1 VVRGNPL
8 TFSGD
13 YLMSI
18 SKSLFSLAKNN
29 NGKFKSV
36 AQAKYILSIASPN
49 NLLAVSNNV
58 YGNTYTFFFSF
69 DDEGIT
75 LIEKDTKK
83 NSSVYWKRM
92 DETTFWAEYN
102 AKMVIELEKNEISA
116 WIDKA
121 RSMVNKAKS
130 ENMPKF
136 MARLVGVTDP
146 IEICK
151 VAKLFESREARLAR
165 IQNVINVKQEQ
176 YENYWRS

>member
-1 VVRGNPL
+1 
-8 TFSGD
+8 
-13 YLMSI
+13 MSI

-36 AQAKYILSIASPN
+36 AQAKYILSVAYDNI
-49 NLLAVSNNV
+49 LAVSDNV

-83 NSSVYWKRM
+83 NSSVYWERM
-92 DETTFWAEYN
+92 DETEFWTEYN
-102 AKMVIELEKNEISA
+102 AKMAIELEINELSA
-116 WIDKA
+116 WFNKA
-121 RSMVNKAKS
+121 RPMVNKLKS
-130 ENMPKF
+130 ETMPKF

-146 IEICK
+146 IEIGK

-176 YENYWRS
+176 YENYWRL

>member
-1 VVRGNPL
+1 
-8 TFSGD
+8 
-13 YLMSI
+13 MSI

-36 AQAKYILSIASPN
+36 EQANYFLSIASPN
-49 NLLAVSNNV
+49 NLLSVSNNM

-75 LIEKDTKK
+75 LIEKETKK
-83 NSSVYWKRM
+83 NSSVYWERM
-92 DETTFWAEYN
+92 DETAFWIEYN
-102 AKMVIELEKNEISA
+102 AKMVIELEKNELSA
-116 WIDKA
+116 WLDKA
-121 RSMVNKAKS
+121 RSIVNKAKS

-136 MARLVGVTDP
+136 TARLLGVTDP

>member
-1 VVRGNPL
+1 
-8 TFSGD
+8 
-13 YLMSI
+13 MSI

-36 AQAKYILSIASPN
+36 SQAKYILSIASPN
-49 NLLAVSNNV
+49 TLLAVSDNV

-69 DDEGIT
+69 DSEGIT
-75 LIEKDTKK
+75 LIEKETKK
-83 NSSVYWKRM
+83 NSSVYWERM

-102 AKMVIELEKNEISA
+102 AKMAIELEKNELSA

-121 RSMVNKAKS
+121 RSIVNKAKS
-130 ENMPKF
+130 ENMPKL
-136 MARLVGVTDP
+136 MDRLLGVTDP
-146 IEICK
+146 IEIGK

-176 YENYWRS
+176 FENYWRS

>member
-1 VVRGNPL
+1 
-8 TFSGD
+8 
-13 YLMSI
+13 MSI

-49 NLLAVSNNV
+49 KFLAVSDNV

-69 DDEGIT
+69 DSEGIT
-75 LIEKDTKK
+75 FIEKETKK
-83 NSSVYWKRM
+83 NSSVYWQRM
-92 DETTFWAEYN
+92 DENAFWIEYN
-102 AKMVIELEKNEISA
+102 AKMAIELEINELSA
-116 WIDKA
+116 WINKA

-130 ENMPKF
+130 ETMPKF
-136 MARLVGVTDP
+136 MARMVGVTDP

-165 IQNVINVKQEQ
+165 IQNVINTKQEQ
-176 YENYWRS
+176 FENYWRS

>member
-1 VVRGNPL
+1 
-8 TFSGD
+8 
-13 YLMSI
+13 MSI

-36 AQAKYILSIASPN
+36 SQANYILSIASPN
-49 NLLAVSNNV
+49 NLLAVSDNV

-69 DDEGIT
+69 DSEGIT
-75 LIEKDTKK
+75 FIEKETKK
-83 NSSVYWKRM
+83 NSSVYWERM
-92 DETTFWAEYN
+92 DETAFWIEYN
-102 AKMVIELEKNEISA
+102 AKMAIELEINELSA

-136 MARLVGVTDP
+136 MARLLGVTDP
-146 IEICK
+146 IEIGK